1 MAGELVQHVIQEG
14 HAGSHL
20 AAAAAIE
27 VEGHPHVGFTS
38 NAVDLADAIRSA
50 HDGRGLG
57 ERAIMADGGGWGRAG
72 AQFLHSTPRWLDGG
86 LGKAS
91 I

>member
-14 HAGSHL
+14 HTGSHL

-27 VEGHPHVGFTS
+27 VESHPHIGFAS
-38 NAVDLADAIRSA
+38 YAVDLADAIRNA

-57 ERAIMADGGGWGRAG
+57 DRAIMADGGCGAGWGHWQSVVESRLPRA
-72 AQFLHSTPRWLDGG
+72 
-86 LGKAS
+86 
-91 I
+91 